1 MRKAMKLA
9 IIDDEIPF
17 RKSLAASI
25 KAWGRKEGLILD
37 INEYPSAEAFLFDY
51 EDKKYFELLLLDIEM
66 AELNGIELAKKLR
79 GQNDGVQIVFI
90 TGYPDFIGQ
99 GYDVEALHYLIKPV
113 SSEKLFDVLER
124 ALKKSRGAERKLIFR
139 TDEGMKAVYAG
150 SILYAESCLH
160 NIRIVTK
167 DCEFETRMA
176 LSALVEMLGDQFI
189 SIHRS
194 YLVNIPHIISLTR
207 HEITLDSGEKLP
219 VARNRQAQVHNAFVA
234 YHRGE
239 E

>member
-25 KAWGRKEGLILD
+25 KAWGRKEGLIID

-99 GYDVEALHYLIKPV
+99 GYDVEALHY
-113 SSEKLFDVLER
+113 
-124 ALKKSRGAERKLIFR
+124 
-139 TDEGMKAVYAG
+139 
-150 SILYAESCLH
+150 
-160 NIRIVTK
+160 
-167 DCEFETRMA
+167 
-176 LSALVEMLGDQFI
+176 
-189 SIHRS
+189 
-194 YLVNIPHIISLTR
+194 
-207 HEITLDSGEKLP
+207 
-219 VARNRQAQVHNAFVA
+219 
-234 YHRGE
+234 
-239 E
+239 